1 MEIRSSKR
9 RENIYQNTNSV
20 PHPFASRS
28 LPPIPDIVPNEYV
41 EMTSVAPPA
50 NLAPPSILTP
60 PAILTPPTNLWLP
73 AYLAPSTNL
82 GPTAILTPPSS
93 SPQSE
98 SLYINQHDI
107 TLEVQSEANN
117 EERYDNE
124 RSDERNVNER
134 SNAGNVNE
142 RSNAGNVNERSNAGN
157 DNERSNERNYNERS
171 DEGNY
176 DLQCDTQEWEAAHA
190 RKMLLYDIAITV
202 LVVAILALLWVL
214 VALFL
219 LKNNP
224 VHSTSDLSHGRN
236 NKLYPTDDSS
246 IWTRL
251 KS

>member
-9 RENIYQNTNSV
+9 RENIYQNTTSV

-41 EMTSVAPPA
+41 EMTSLAPPA

-134 SNAGNVNE
+134 SNAGN
-142 RSNAGNVNERSNAGN
+142 
-157 DNERSNERNYNERS
+157 DNERSNERNDNERS

-176 DLQCDTQEWEAAHA
+176 DLQCETQEWEAAHA